1 MFKALYS
8 GNNAGIDNKKVTAPA
23 PSNCANIPINAV
35 TIQTMTTLPRV
46 INISRLTIGLNR
58 PLSVIMP
65 KNIIAK
71 INMMTTLITDSKP
84 LLKNLTKSLMPY
96 PNSKAPILELK
107 SYQRPD

>member
-1 MFKALYS
+1 
-8 GNNAGIDNKKVTAPA
+8 
-23 PSNCANIPINAV
+23 
-35 TIQTMTTLPRV
+35 MTTLPRV

-96 PNSKAPILELK
+96 PNSKAPILGIKIIPTTGLIFLQLK
-107 SYQRPD
+107 VQQLSR

>member
-8 GNNAGIDNKKVTAPA
+8 GNNAGIDNKKVTDLHHLI
-23 PSNCANIPINAV
+23 ANIPINAV

-65 KNIIAK
+65 KNIIEDKHDDYAHH
-71 INMMTTLITDSKP
+71 
-84 LLKNLTKSLMPY
+84 
-96 PNSKAPILELK
+96 
-107 SYQRPD
+107 RF